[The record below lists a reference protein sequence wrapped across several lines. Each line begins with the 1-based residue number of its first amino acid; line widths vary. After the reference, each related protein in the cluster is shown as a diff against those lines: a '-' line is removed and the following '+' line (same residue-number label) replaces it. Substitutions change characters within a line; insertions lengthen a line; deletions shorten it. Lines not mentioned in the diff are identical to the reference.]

1 MFNKFLSSSSS
12 CGLDTFLAL
21 LGITRPPTHASH
33 LTRILI
39 LFHQASDSSSSII
52 IRAFENW
59 RNEMKILQ
67 ETALTYDDVLLVPQY
82 SGVDS
87 RRILSTKSPLTKKI
101 FLQSPIVSANM
112 DVVTESEMAI
122 AMARE
127 GGIGIIHR
135 FMTIAEQTRQI
146 EKVKKAES
154 FIVDKPLTMNESQT
168 VGDVRRIVEE
178 TDTGGIL
185 IVDKNDKLIGI
196 VTTRDLL
203 FEDDDNKLV
212 TEIMTRD
219 VHSAPPDTNL
229 KDAER
234 LLHEYRI
241 EKLPLKD
248 KEGKVAGLITL
259 KDIMKI
265 TKFPKA
271 TKDSKGRLAVGAAVG
286 VRDKE
291 LRRVEAALNAGAD
304 CIVVDIAHGDS
315 HLEIEMIKN
324 IRKHFPDAQVIGGN
338 VATADGTKRLIDAGV
353 DCVKVGVGPGSICIT
368 RQVAGSGVP
377 QLTAIIESAK
387 AAKEYNI
394 PIIADGGIRF
404 PGDVAKAIAAG
415 ASTVMIGSMLA
426 GTDESPGMMMTR
438 RGHKYKASRGMA
450 SLTANIERNK
460 REGNDLTKE
469 EIEDYV
475 AEGVEAAVPYRGKVR
490 EVLTQLVGGL
500 QSGMSYSGAHS
511 IQEFQEK
518 AIFMRMTGAGLKESG
533 PHDVEVLG

>member
-1 MFNKFLSSSSS
+1 
-12 CGLDTFLAL
+12 
-21 LGITRPPTHASH
+21 
-33 LTRILI
+33 
-39 LFHQASDSSSSII
+39 
-52 IRAFENW
+52 
-59 RNEMKILQ
+59 MKILS

-82 SGVDS
+82 SAVDS
-87 RRILSTKSPLTKKI
+87 RRVLSTKSWLTKKI
-101 FLQSPIVSANM
+101 ALQSPIVSANM

-146 EKVKKAES
+146 ERVKKAES
-154 FIVDKPLTMNESQT
+154 FIVENPLTISDQHT
-168 VGDVRRIVEE
+168 VGDVKRIVEE

-185 IVDKNDKLIGI
+185 IVDKNEKLIGI

-203 FEDDDNKLV
+203 FEEDDAKPV
-212 TEIMTRD
+212 TAIMTRD
-219 VHSAPPDTNL
+219 VHSAPPDTSL

-234 LLHEYRI
+234 LLHEYRV
-241 EKLPLKD
+241 EKLPLVD
-248 KEGKVAGLITL
+248 KNGKVTGLVTL

-286 VRDKE
+286 VRDME
-291 LRRVEAALNAGAD
+291 MRRVEAALMAGAD

-315 HLEIEMIKN
+315 HLEIDMIKN
-324 IRKHFPDAQVIGGN
+324 IRKHFPEAQIIGGN

-353 DCVKVGVGPGSICIT
+353 DSVKVGVGPGSICIT
-368 RQVAGSGVP
+368 RQVAGSGVS
-377 QLTAIIESAK
+377 QLTAVIQCAEAARESG
-387 AAKEYNI
+387 I
-394 PIIADGGIRF
+394 PIIADGGIRH

-415 ASTVMIGSMLA
+415 AQTVMIGSMLA
-426 GTDESPGMMMTR
+426 GTDESPGLIMTR
-438 RGHKYKASRGMA
+438 RGHRYKASRGMA

-460 REGNDLTKE
+460 REGNDLTRE
-469 EIEDYV
+469 EVEEYV
-475 AEGVEAAVPYRGKVR
+475 AEGVEAAVPYRGMVR

-500 QSGMSYSGAHS
+500 QSGMSYSGATT
-511 IQEFQEK
+511 IEEFQKK
-518 AIFMRMTGAGLKESG
+518 AIFVRMTGAGLRESG